1 MYPDKLKQTTFLKIM
16 MKVRDL
22 EPLDDEDII
31 HIQDMTKKEKTE
43 LIICMNESI
52 RSLVYVLVKV

>member
-1 MYPDKLKQTTFLKIM
+1 MNPDKRIENSFLKIM

-22 EPLDDEDII
+22 EPLEDEEII

-43 LIICMNESI
+43 LIICMNETI
-52 RSLVYVLVKV
+52 RSLVYVLNI

>member
-1 MYPDKLKQTTFLKIM
+1 